1 MASASSFRVDQRV
14 TIAGKGIG
22 TIAFVGKTEFADG
35 EWIGIILDE
44 PKGKNNGSVQ
54 KKDGKTVQYFSCND
68 NHGLYVRA
76 NQIESV
82 ISDAQTNL
90 SRSASNQSVKSQN
103 STTGSIPIPVT
114 TGNSTK
120 PPGTSSKATGL
131 RAPASNTPVR
141 PPPPAGYDDEIDS
154 SAVARSAKSSN
165 EITTPTVT
173 EKVSPPKEQI
183 KRPPTPTIQSKPS
196 PPTALPPEP
205 ILPTAQQLP
214 SIRKTSTTSPTE
226 SSDSSQIIT
235 SLQSK
240 VVDQEEQIQTLVKKR
255 RDDLE
260 KIKEFERT
268 KIQLDQL
275 QSYKREAQ
283 ERIKEL
289 NDKLQQQENEC
300 KDTRDK
306 FAAYRDEM
314 TDTEIRIES
323 LALDL
328 EMAEEK
334 LEIVTSENTTLKEK
348 LEEVQLELD
357 VIKGEIQ
364 LNGNNHVANG
374 IQKRIDDERTIKMEQ
389 ALIQLRD
396 LSVSRQKDNEIL
408 KKQCETLEHT
418 VKVLTKEN
426 DNAKTDITTMQ
437 TTIADLKEQVDTCL
451 GAQQMVDIL
460 TTKNLSLE
468 DQVRELQE
476 TVDNLES
483 LCEMDKEMEE
493 NAKEVEHDL
502 RETIDLVQNQ
512 LREKERQIEQLH
524 YTIGDHER
532 TILKFRETLKN
543 MQSEKEDIKKQIEKY
558 DAQLKLASSAQSS
571 DFKTKIVEIKTY
583 GEIIEGEVK
592 KIDVHNLSRHVQYLT
607 LFLPE
612 QFTRRGAD
620 HDCVLV
626 YLLIQRLISKS
637 DLLINEIQK
646 KTERIDQLNFDDV
659 IKSHRAEQWSFT
671 CKISQLLAIFRMI
684 LRKYIKALEICN
696 PDILRHLATVYH
708 DLLSHEK
715 SLDFLIDLLQKD
727 QLHDSISLNALDKTI
742 TFYDHIYKSHL
753 HQEKFSMI
761 YYLRDLIRVVLL
773 SSDALQTD
781 IQRVQLLQKA
791 GSDQSPFAALVKRLV
806 ESNEQMRAQAGKINR
821 LVPQEDNT
829 NHSLI
834 LDTKTISSIEST
846 IRNLDRLTKTFHEI
860 CSGLTTQILILS
872 DPNDRVSTQDIENIA
887 YQACDKIYK
896 KEDSGPYDSLWNSMY
911 ETLSTLINVSNA
923 LENGSFDSNTND
935 QNEKPK
941 QPIYVIAEQ
950 LKTSMNESDS
960 IRGRLELKDEELIDL
975 KKMLKSKHDELSELN
990 IRLALN
996 EKKID
1001 NLQKESDEKTNKHQQ
1016 VLEETRIDAQKKI
1029 KQCEEAMGVLQNDN
1043 EQLEQEKSALKERL
1057 KQLTKTKLV
1066 DDIMQKKGGVTQK
1079 TSGLLSPTSDGGI
1092 SLLQRQLSSSY
1103 NSEGM
1108 TGSTV
1113 NEQEVAVLRNTVHL
1127 LKDELWQL
1135 KMTRTSSELSKLP
1148 MPQKDTK
1155 TTEIAD
1161 IYKSSTLLL
1170 NDLFSTIANYKI
1182 TGENVAVKQELMRS
1196 KMKLVDQTAFNLN
1209 TRLNECQS
1217 TILPGSTIQT
1227 TMKTFSNPQFSK
1239 SLTQDRQLAAEI
1251 HLPGVNTGGEFDITQ
1266 EQYRT
1271 IMREAI
1277 GCV

>member
-1 MASASSFRVDQRV
+1 MF
-14 TIAGKGIG
+14 I
-22 TIAFVGKTEFADG
+22 F
-35 EWIGIILDE
+35 
-44 PKGKNNGSVQ
+44 
-54 KKDGKTVQYFSCND
+54 
-68 NHGLYVRA
+68 
-76 NQIESV
+76 
-82 ISDAQTNL
+82 
-90 SRSASNQSVKSQN
+90 
-103 STTGSIPIPVT
+103 
-114 TGNSTK
+114 
-120 PPGTSSKATGL
+120 
-131 RAPASNTPVR
+131 
-141 PPPPAGYDDEIDS
+141 
-154 SAVARSAKSSN
+154 
-165 EITTPTVT
+165 
-173 EKVSPPKEQI
+173 
-183 KRPPTPTIQSKPS
+183 
-196 PPTALPPEP
+196 
-205 ILPTAQQLP
+205 
-214 SIRKTSTTSPTE
+214 
-226 SSDSSQIIT
+226 
-235 SLQSK
+235 LQSK

-260 KIKEFERT
+260 KLKEFERT

-646 KTERIDQLNFDDV
+646 KN
-659 IKSHRAEQWSFT
+659 
-671 CKISQLLAIFRMI
+671 
-684 LRKYIKALEICN
+684 
-696 PDILRHLATVYH
+696 
-708 DLLSHEK
+708 
-715 SLDFLIDLLQKD
+715 
-727 QLHDSISLNALDKTI
+727 
-742 TFYDHIYKSHL
+742 
-753 HQEKFSMI
+753 
-761 YYLRDLIRVVLL
+761 
-773 SSDALQTD
+773 
-781 IQRVQLLQKA
+781 
-791 GSDQSPFAALVKRLV
+791 G
-806 ESNEQMRAQAGKINR
+806 
-821 LVPQEDNT
+821 T
-829 NHSLI
+829 N
-834 LDTKTISSIEST
+834 
-846 IRNLDRLTKTFHEI
+846 
-860 CSGLTTQILILS
+860 
-872 DPNDRVSTQDIENIA
+872 
-887 YQACDKIYK
+887 
-896 KEDSGPYDSLWNSMY
+896 
-911 ETLSTLINVSNA
+911 
-923 LENGSFDSNTND
+923 
-935 QNEKPK
+935 
-941 QPIYVIAEQ
+941 
-950 LKTSMNESDS
+950 
-960 IRGRLELKDEELIDL
+960 
-975 KKMLKSKHDELSELN
+975 
-990 IRLALN
+990 
-996 EKKID
+996 
-1001 NLQKESDEKTNKHQQ
+1001 
-1016 VLEETRIDAQKKI
+1016 
-1029 KQCEEAMGVLQNDN
+1029 
-1043 EQLEQEKSALKERL
+1043 
-1057 KQLTKTKLV
+1057 
-1066 DDIMQKKGGVTQK
+1066 
-1079 TSGLLSPTSDGGI
+1079 
-1092 SLLQRQLSSSY
+1092 
-1103 NSEGM
+1103 
-1108 TGSTV
+1108 
-1113 NEQEVAVLRNTVHL
+1113 
-1127 LKDELWQL
+1127 
-1135 KMTRTSSELSKLP
+1135 
-1148 MPQKDTK
+1148 
-1155 TTEIAD
+1155 
-1161 IYKSSTLLL
+1161 
-1170 NDLFSTIANYKI
+1170 
-1182 TGENVAVKQELMRS
+1182 
-1196 KMKLVDQTAFNLN
+1196 
-1209 TRLNECQS
+1209 
-1217 TILPGSTIQT
+1217 
-1227 TMKTFSNPQFSK
+1227 
-1239 SLTQDRQLAAEI
+1239 
-1251 HLPGVNTGGEFDITQ
+1251 
-1266 EQYRT
+1266 
-1271 IMREAI
+1271 
-1277 GCV
+1277 